1 MPKHHA
7 EQQFRDDDDGGS
19 EEEEE
24 QQLDEHGNTIGED
37 YTLESG
43 HSLKKFRMYENEF
56 PEIDEV
62 VMVQVRSIADMGAY
76 VSLLEYNNI
85 EGMILLSEVSRR
97 RIRSINKLIRVGK
110 QEVCMV
116 LRVDQEKGYIDLSKR
131 RVSAEDIQQCDERFQ
146 RSKAVH
152 SIVRHVAE
160 TQNCEMEDLYQKTA
174 WPLYRKYGH
183 AYEAFRLAI
192 TDPDSIFNEETM
204 PGLASPLREAML
216 QDIAKRLTPTA
227 VKIRSDIEV
236 TCFHYEG
243 INAIKRALLKGAS
256 KGSEEVPIKIKLL
269 APPLY
274 VMTCSA
280 YDKNLGVELLKEAI
294 EVMKQEIQA
303 AKGELQVKA
312 APRAVDEKD
321 DKLLSNLMS
330 TLEQQNA
337 EIGGDEDEEE
347 QDEGMGNIDI
357 A

>member
-1 MPKHHA
+1 MLGS
-7 EQQFRDDDDGGS
+7 DGHPLPLPEEEE

-24 QQLDEHGNTIGED
+24 QELGGDDNEELTLGE
-37 YTLESG
+37 TG
-43 HSLKKFRMYENEF
+43 RTLKKFRMYENEF

-116 LRVDQEKGYIDLSKR
+116 LRVDKEKGYIDLSKR
-131 RVSAEDIQQCDERFQ
+131 RVSAEDIQQCDDRFQ

-152 SIVRHVAE
+152 SIVRHIAE
-160 TQNCEMEDLYQKTA
+160 TQSCEMEELYEKTA

-183 AYEAFRLAI
+183 AYEAFRAAI
-192 TDPDSIFNEETM
+192 TEPESIFNEEIM
-204 PGLASPLREAML
+204 PGLETNLRDAML

-227 VKIRSDIEV
+227 VKIRADIEV

-243 INAIKRALLKGAS
+243 INAIKRALLKGTS
-256 KGSEEVPIKIKLL
+256 KGSEDVPIKIKLL

-280 YDKNLGVELLKEAI
+280 LEKAKGIEILEEAI
-294 EVMKQEIQA
+294 KEMKAEINA

-312 APRAVDEKD
+312 APRAVDERD

-337 EIGGDEDEEE
+337 EIGGDDDEEE